1 MPDPNRV
8 IKIAK
13 LLSQRP
19 LIGIGL
25 NHEGL
30 SQDEVRK
37 ARTKLEKRFEVP
49 VEDPVVD
56 GVARTVD
63 AIEELCKK

>member
-1 MPDPNRV
+1 M

-30 SQDEVRK
+30 SKEEAKKAK
-37 ARTKLEKRFEVP
+37 ARLAKRFKVP

-56 GVARTVD
+56 GVAETAD